1 MNYQDSIIELRGLC
15 KFYGGVKA
23 LNDVSFALE
32 RGRIH
37 ALMGENGAG
46 KSTLIKLLSGVE
58 EPTSGEIYF
67 CGDRITS
74 FSPLNAHNLGIST
87 VYQEPI
93 QVMAVSIS
101 ENIYAGRLPKNK
113 LGFVDKHALHD
124 KTVSLMQS
132 IGITLDPDALLSS
145 LSIAQRQ
152 LVEILKAISFDSQL
166 IIFDEPTSS
175 LTFEET
181 EMLYRIIRDLK
192 KRGVTVVYISHRLE
206 ETFALCDTV
215 TVLRDGRFV
224 AQKPLKELDYDA
236 IVRLM
241 VGRNVEMYTR
251 DHIPGQDV
259 VLQAENLENDQI
271 HGVSF
276 SVRRGEILGIGGL
289 VGAGRTEVL
298 RALFGIDKYN
308 GNIYIDGIAAGIK
321 TPAKAIRAGIALVP
335 EDRKTLGLVLSQ
347 SITYNVSVA
356 DMFRH
361 KWLGFLDVRWE
372 GTLVG
377 SLIERLRIRTPGGQ
391 ELAGNLSGGNQQKVV
406 FAKWMAT
413 SPKILLLDEPTRGV
427 DVGAKAE
434 IYQIIDE
441 MAKNGTAIVM
451 VSSDMPELMA
461 MSDRILVM
469 KDGHVSGEIRKED
482 VSETLIMKYA
492 LKSEGEE

>member
-58 EPTSGEIYF
+58 EPTFGEIYF

-152 LVEILKAISFDSQL
+152 LVEILKAVSFDSQL

-372 GTLVG
+372 GSLVG
-377 SLIERLRIRTPGGQ
+377 SLIERLRIRTPSGQ

>member
-113 LGFVDKHALHD
+113 LGFVDKRALRD
-124 KTVSLMQS
+124 KTASLMQS

-152 LVEILKAISFDSQL
+152 LVEILKAVSFDSQL

-298 RALFGIDKYN
+298 RALFGIYRWHCSRNKN
-308 GNIYIDGIAAGIK
+308 AGKGHSRRYCI
-321 TPAKAIRAGIALVP
+321 
-335 EDRKTLGLVLSQ
+335 
-347 SITYNVSVA
+347 
-356 DMFRH
+356 
-361 KWLGFLDVRWE
+361 
-372 GTLVG
+372 GT
-377 SLIERLRIRTPGGQ
+377 GGQ
-391 ELAGNLSGGNQQKVV
+391 ENAWTRTLSEHHLQCVCSGYVPTQ
-406 FAKWMAT
+406 MARF
-413 SPKILLLDEPTRGV
+413 P
-427 DVGAKAE
+427 
-434 IYQIIDE
+434 
-441 MAKNGTAIVM
+441 
-451 VSSDMPELMA
+451 
-461 MSDRILVM
+461 
-469 KDGHVSGEIRKED
+469 
-482 VSETLIMKYA
+482 
-492 LKSEGEE
+492 

>member
-58 EPTSGEIYF
+58 EPTFGEIYF

-132 IGITLDPDALLSS
+132 IGIMLDPDALLSS

-152 LVEILKAISFDSQL
+152 LVEILKAVSFDSQL

-308 GNIYIDGIAAGIK
+308 GKICVDGIAAGIK

-372 GTLVG
+372 GSLVG

>member
-58 EPTSGEIYF
+58 EPTFGEIYF

-113 LGFVDKHALHD
+113 LGFVDKRALRD

-152 LVEILKAISFDSQL
+152 LVEILKAVSFDSQL

-181 EMLYRIIRDLK
+181 EMLYRIIRDL
-192 KRGVTVVYISHRLE
+192 
-206 ETFALCDTV
+206 
-215 TVLRDGRFV
+215 
-224 AQKPLKELDYDA
+224 
-236 IVRLM
+236 
-241 VGRNVEMYTR
+241 
-251 DHIPGQDV
+251 
-259 VLQAENLENDQI
+259 
-271 HGVSF
+271 
-276 SVRRGEILGIGGL
+276 
-289 VGAGRTEVL
+289 
-298 RALFGIDKYN
+298 
-308 GNIYIDGIAAGIK
+308 
-321 TPAKAIRAGIALVP
+321 
-335 EDRKTLGLVLSQ
+335 
-347 SITYNVSVA
+347 
-356 DMFRH
+356 
-361 KWLGFLDVRWE
+361 
-372 GTLVG
+372 
-377 SLIERLRIRTPGGQ
+377 
-391 ELAGNLSGGNQQKVV
+391 
-406 FAKWMAT
+406 
-413 SPKILLLDEPTRGV
+413 
-427 DVGAKAE
+427 
-434 IYQIIDE
+434 
-441 MAKNGTAIVM
+441 
-451 VSSDMPELMA
+451 
-461 MSDRILVM
+461 
-469 KDGHVSGEIRKED
+469 
-482 VSETLIMKYA
+482 
-492 LKSEGEE
+492 

>member
-58 EPTSGEIYF
+58 EPTFGEIYF

-152 LVEILKAISFDSQL
+152 LVEILKAVSFDSQL

-298 RALFGIDKYN
+298 RALFGIDKY
-308 GNIYIDGIAAGIK
+308 IYIDGIAAGIK

>member
-58 EPTSGEIYF
+58 EPTFGEIYF

-152 LVEILKAISFDSQL
+152 LVEILKAVSFDSQL

-308 GNIYIDGIAAGIK
+308 GKICVDGIAAGIK

-372 GTLVG
+372 GSLVG

>member
-58 EPTSGEIYF
+58 EPTFGEIYF

-113 LGFVDKHALHD
+113 LGFVDKRALRD

-152 LVEILKAISFDSQL
+152 LVEILKAVSFDSQL

-215 TVLRDGRFV
+215 TVLRDG
-224 AQKPLKELDYDA
+224 
-236 IVRLM
+236 
-241 VGRNVEMYTR
+241 
-251 DHIPGQDV
+251 
-259 VLQAENLENDQI
+259 
-271 HGVSF
+271 
-276 SVRRGEILGIGGL
+276 
-289 VGAGRTEVL
+289 
-298 RALFGIDKYN
+298 
-308 GNIYIDGIAAGIK
+308 
-321 TPAKAIRAGIALVP
+321 
-335 EDRKTLGLVLSQ
+335 
-347 SITYNVSVA
+347 
-356 DMFRH
+356 
-361 KWLGFLDVRWE
+361 
-372 GTLVG
+372 
-377 SLIERLRIRTPGGQ
+377 
-391 ELAGNLSGGNQQKVV
+391 
-406 FAKWMAT
+406 
-413 SPKILLLDEPTRGV
+413 
-427 DVGAKAE
+427 
-434 IYQIIDE
+434 
-441 MAKNGTAIVM
+441 
-451 VSSDMPELMA
+451 
-461 MSDRILVM
+461 
-469 KDGHVSGEIRKED
+469 
-482 VSETLIMKYA
+482 
-492 LKSEGEE
+492 

>member
-58 EPTSGEIYF
+58 EPTFGEIYF

-113 LGFVDKHALHD
+113 LGFVDKRALRD

-152 LVEILKAISFDSQL
+152 LVEILKAVSFDSQL

-298 RALFGIDKYN
+298 RALFGIDKYS
-308 GNIYIDGIAAGIK
+308 GTIYIDGIAAGIK

>member
-1 MNYQDSIIELRGLC
+1 MNYQDGIIELKGLC

-74 FSPLNAHNLGIST
+74 FSPLNAHHLGIST

-93 QVMAVSIS
+93 QVMAVSVS

-113 LGFVDKHALHD
+113 LGFVDKRALRD

-152 LVEILKAISFDSQL
+152 LVEILKAVSFDSQL

-224 AQKPLKELDYDA
+224 AQKPLEELDYNA

-259 VLQAENLENDQI
+259 VLQAKNLENDQI

-298 RALFGIDKYN
+298 RALFGIDKCN

-377 SLIERLRIRTPGGQ
+377 SLIERLRIRTPDGQ

>member
-1 MNYQDSIIELRGLC
+1 
-15 KFYGGVKA
+15 
-23 LNDVSFALE
+23 
-32 RGRIH
+32 
-37 ALMGENGAG
+37 
-46 KSTLIKLLSGVE
+46 
-58 EPTSGEIYF
+58 
-67 CGDRITS
+67 
-74 FSPLNAHNLGIST
+74 
-87 VYQEPI
+87 
-93 QVMAVSIS
+93 
-101 ENIYAGRLPKNK
+101 
-113 LGFVDKHALHD
+113 
-124 KTVSLMQS
+124 
-132 IGITLDPDALLSS
+132 
-145 LSIAQRQ
+145 
-152 LVEILKAISFDSQL
+152 
-166 IIFDEPTSS
+166 
-175 LTFEET
+175 
-181 EMLYRIIRDLK
+181 MLYRIIRDLK

-251 DHIPGQDV
+251 DHIPGLDV

-298 RALFGIDKYN
+298 RALFGIDKYS
-308 GNIYIDGIAAGIK
+308 GTIYIDGIAAGIK